1 MARAEQMRRAERSLL
16 KEGVSLIDR
25 ISSFSPSDVVKL
37 QDEDVLRYVA
47 KYSRNKGSR
56 RKAVSELI
64 RLDAGHILEYLA
76 LTCEFEDTRKSAIR
90 GLARLS
96 EADSLKTIVRSQ
108 NPRVVREACSGL
120 FRNLDA
126 LIRKGDVQGLELI
139 AKFSLANKQRK
150 TSLHWIEKMRVMK
163 MIKKIELG

>member
-1 MARAEQMRRAERSLL
+1 MRRAERSLL

-25 ISSFSPSDVVKL
+25 ISSFSPSDVGKL

-56 RKAVSELI
+56 RKAISELI
-64 RLDAGHILEYLA
+64 RLDAAHLLEYLA
-76 LTCEFEDTRKSAIR
+76 MTCEFDDTRKSAIR

-96 EADSLKTIVRSQ
+96 ETDSLKIIVRSQ
-108 NPRVVREACSGL
+108 NPKAVREACSGL
-120 FRNLDA
+120 FRNIDT

-139 AKFSLANKQRK
+139 EKHSPANKQRK
-150 TSLHWIEKMRVMK
+150 TALNWIEKMRVMK
-163 MIKKIELG
+163 MIKKMESG